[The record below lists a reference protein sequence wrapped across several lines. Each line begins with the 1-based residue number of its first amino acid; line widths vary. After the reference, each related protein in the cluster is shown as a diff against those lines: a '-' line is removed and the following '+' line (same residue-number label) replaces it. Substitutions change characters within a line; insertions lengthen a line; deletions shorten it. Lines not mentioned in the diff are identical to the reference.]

1 MRPCPSLI
9 AVSLLNLN
17 SIEVLSEPYK
27 NFKDSVCEAVLPGII
42 ELMAVSML
50 IGFFNLL
57 NSIFGVCFVIRNKID
72 VPMAHQRRS
81 STAMSSPDF
90 RKSLTVR

>member
-1 MRPCPSLI
+1 
-9 AVSLLNLN
+9 
-17 SIEVLSEPYK
+17 VLSEPYK

-42 ELMAVSML
+42 ELMAISML

-72 VPMAHQRRS
+72 VPKARTS
-81 STAMSSPDF
+81 SAMSSPDF
-90 RKSLTVR
+90 KMSLTVR